1 MTNKNKYQT
10 CKTYKSKSFTDGAV
24 IYLADNADTIQLDNI
39 SFCLLER
46 IDQQRSTLVELVE
59 YLSNISNLTK
69 VLSVKELMPYI
80 DALFS
85 QNLIMVCKH

>member
-1 MTNKNKYQT
+1 MTIKNTYIT

-24 IYLADNADTIQLDNI
+24 IYLTDNADTIQLDNI

-46 IDQQRSTLVELVE
+46 VDQQQSTLIELVE

-69 VLSVKELMPYI
+69 ILSVEELIPYI